1 MNTAA
6 DNAATH
12 MHRLMPFFE
21 DFRLDRRPKTTKAQG
36 GERRL
41 LFQGFG
47 VESRHRENAWLVR
60 ISDCWCSN
68 ILKSDLLFEPSE
80 GDSQLLWTWT
90 RERKQVVL

>member
-6 DNAATH
+6 DNAATY

-21 DFRLDRRPKTTKAQG
+21 NFCFDRRPKATKAQG

-47 VESRHRENAWLVR
+47 VELRHRENAWLVR
-60 ISDCWCSN
+60 ISDCGGSN
-68 ILKSDLLFEPSE
+68 ILKSDLFFEASE
-80 GDSQLLWTWT
+80 GDSQLLWTWA
-90 RERKQVVL
+90 RKRKQVVL